1 MLTKN
6 FELMLI
12 NIAKTTYNDIIWL
25 KSAGFVSSVLKE
37 MGCWGGY
44 AVMMHTL
51 QNISLVATRLC
62 LKSYWK
68 PGQGEN
74 KNERF
79 STELYTNRLQ
89 VDCFVAAC

>member
-1 MLTKN
+1 MMA
-6 FELMLI
+6 F
-12 NIAKTTYNDIIWL
+12 
-25 KSAGFVSSVLKE
+25 VLKV
-37 MGCWGGY
+37 CLRTVVY

-79 STELYTNRLQ
+79 STELYTNHLQ

>member
-1 MLTKN
+1 
-6 FELMLI
+6 
-12 NIAKTTYNDIIWL
+12 
-25 KSAGFVSSVLKE
+25 
-37 MGCWGGY
+37 
-44 AVMMHTL
+44 MMHTL

-74 KNERF
+74 KNKRF

-89 VDCFVAAC
+89 VDCFVAACQAANRWSGCTVFCVPQFFSVCLGCAVIARTLLTQKLDPRFS

>member
-1 MLTKN
+1 
-6 FELMLI
+6 
-12 NIAKTTYNDIIWL
+12 
-25 KSAGFVSSVLKE
+25 
-37 MGCWGGY
+37 
-44 AVMMHTL
+44 MMHTL

-68 PGQGEN
+68 PGQGES

-89 VDCFVAAC
+89 VDCFVAACQAANRWSMAAQSSVYRNFFLCAWAVL

>member
-1 MLTKN
+1 
-6 FELMLI
+6 
-12 NIAKTTYNDIIWL
+12 
-25 KSAGFVSSVLKE
+25 
-37 MGCWGGY
+37 
-44 AVMMHTL
+44 MMHTL

-79 STELYTNRLQ
+79 STELYTNHLQ